1 MQACLMVNKDI
12 VLQLT
17 QAILIYYFL
26 TVITFIDILSIVVS
40 K

>member
-1 MQACLMVNKDI
+1 MVNKDI